1 MRNSDFKA
9 LLTTPR
15 TAQAAQQHQ
24 QKEGSSFK
32 HPRPKAVADPDRD
45 KKFKKP
51 HPKRPGKPGQAGDKP
66 KEGEDSAQYRCTLT
80 CSLMVQLLPLWE
92 VHRALS
98 TCRCSP
104 CISLTPA
111 MVHLAAMAHTLP
123 HAAVSGGVW
132 MQGLG

>member
-51 HPKRPGKPGQAGDKP
+51 HPKRPGKPGQAGDKQ
-66 KEGEDSAQYRCTLT
+66 KEGDETGQYRYTCTTVL
-80 CSLMVQLLPLWE
+80 SDGLIIWA
-92 VHRALS
+92 VHGKH
-98 TCRCSP
+98 CRS
-104 CISLTPA
+104 
-111 MVHLAAMAHTLP
+111 
-123 HAAVSGGVW
+123 
-132 MQGLG
+132 